1 VRTARPSIAIRRAP
15 RALIAYSDATDDSFS
30 PPVDVNF
37 PSDVAV
43 ASIVRARA
51 DGYSK
56 PRKEPVVVMVM
67 MMVVV
72 MPLDQV

>member
-1 VRTARPSIAIRRAP
+1 
-15 RALIAYSDATDDSFS
+15 
-30 PPVDVNF
+30 VNF
-37 PSDVAV
+37 PPDVAV